1 MDDQAAWTRRTPWTK
16 GNRLLAVDVERR
28 RIWIG
33 GQRVHHGLTGLLLAA
48 GGLTGLAARKLTTRG
63 GIEWTL
69 LGTALIAHD
78 WGDRAMWFKRGPG
91 D

>member
-1 MDDQAAWTRRTPWTK
+1 MRRAPGTI

-28 RIWIG
+28 RLWVG
-33 GQRVHHGLTGLLLAA
+33 GQRVHHGLTGLLVA
-48 GGLTGLAARKLTTRG
+48 GAGLTGLAARRLTPRG
-63 GIEWTL
+63 GLEWTL

-78 WGDRAMWFKRGPG
+78 WGDRGIWFKRGRG

>member
-1 MDDQAAWTRRTPWTK
+1 MERAAWTRPTPWTK
-16 GNRLLAVDVERR
+16 GNRLLGLDLERR

-33 GQRVHHGLTGLLLAA
+33 GQRVHHGLTGTLLACA
-48 GGLTGLAARKLTTRG
+48 GLTGLAARKLTTRG
-63 GIEWTL
+63 GLEWTL

-78 WGDRAMWFKRGPG
+78 WNDRAIWFKRGRG